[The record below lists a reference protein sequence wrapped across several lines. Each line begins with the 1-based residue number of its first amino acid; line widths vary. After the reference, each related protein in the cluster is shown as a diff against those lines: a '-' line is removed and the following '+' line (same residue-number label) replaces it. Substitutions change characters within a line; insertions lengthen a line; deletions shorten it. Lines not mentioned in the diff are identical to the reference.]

1 MSSGHGQAFIS
12 DLPTHDCYYFLRYTS
27 LSRLAS
33 SKTTYFWTSRT
44 RSATELI
51 CRPGSLPA
59 GLVTA
64 VLGINLEAVAFS
76 ALVNSVWTPKQYH
89 CASLHIHKLN
99 FDPSRVAWACKSCGK
114 SLMHGFKVAFNCK
127 KCDYSC
133 CLACYRHVS
142 SFSTPRHPLPCCET
156 KAA

>member
-1 MSSGHGQAFIS
+1 M
-12 DLPTHDCYYFLRYTS
+12 PP
-27 LSRLAS
+27 
-33 SKTTYFWTSRT
+33 WV
-44 RSATELI
+44 
-51 CRPGSLPA
+51 LPA

-76 ALVNSVWTPKQYH
+76 ALVNSVWTPQQYH

-133 CLACYRHVS
+133 CLACYRRVAS
-142 SFSTPRHPLPCCET
+142 SSSPWRTALLPYTAKRMQNEQSLQPLRMTCCDAMLMPCP
-156 KAA
+156 KP